1 MLSVMTLRAPQ
12 NTAKITGAEREAL
25 LESLLLDEPELT
37 FTPRGIPDPRL
48 MRLVGL
54 LAKQAARECFAE
66 EVTLSRQRR
75 KRTS

>member
-1 MLSVMTLRAPQ
+1 MTLRAPQ

-37 FTPRGIPDPRL
+37 FTPRGNPDPRL
-48 MRLVGL
+48 LRLVGI

-66 EVTLSRQRR
+66 EVKLSRQRR

>member
-1 MLSVMTLRAPQ
+1 MTLRAPG
-12 NTAKITGAEREAL
+12 NTAKMTGAEREAL

-37 FTPRGIPDPRL
+37 FTPRGHPDPRL
-48 MRLVGL
+48 LRLVGI

-66 EVTLSRQRR
+66 EVKLSRRRR